1 MRLPAH
7 LKYIVISILFILAA
21 VNFTR
26 TTLDILKSSRR
37 LDDIRSEVNELEEK
51 KAQLDGDIEYKKS
64 DEYIEERA
72 RNDLNLIKPGEKVY
86 VVSDLDLSDIDEKTS
101 DVLAEFTERIER
113 SSSESNSNAYQWYKL
128 FFE

>member
-7 LKYIVISILFILAA
+7 LKYIVISVLFILAA
-21 VNFTR
+21 INFTR
-26 TTLDILKSSRR
+26 TTLDILKSSKR
-37 LDDIRSEVNELEEK
+37 LDDIKLEVSDLEDKKSDLEE
-51 KAQLDGDIEYKKS
+51 DIEYKKS
-64 DEYIEERA
+64 EDYVEERA
-72 RNDLNLIKPGEKVY
+72 RNDLNLVKPGEKVY

-113 SSSESNSNAYQWYKL
+113 NTKESDSNAYQWFRL

>member
-7 LKYIVISILFILAA
+7 LKYIVISILFVLAA
-21 VNFTR
+21 INFTR
-26 TTLDILKSSRR
+26 TTLDILKSSKR
-37 LDDIRSEVNELEEK
+37 LDDIRSEVSDLEEK
-51 KAQLDGDIEYKKS
+51 KTKLEDDIEYKKS
-64 DEYIEERA
+64 DEYVEERA

-101 DVLAEFTERIER
+101 NVLAEFTERIEK
-113 SSSESNSNAYQWYKL
+113 SAKENDSNAYQWYRL